1 MNEIDIFYSDIEI
14 IYDYTSKNSVEKYN
28 LFKFLDKKCKERQ
41 FLDDFLTENNIEI
54 NSESLYSI
62 TARVVFL
69 KEDSLIQY
77 LKKNNFSE
85 EKIEQILENA
95 YLFVQKIY
103 EKEFENLISFIEE
116 RKLLSPFYR
125 DIITSHNIIGL
136 EFNKWIKT
144 WKKHI
149 INTINPQLL
158 KKFDGNEEKVFEYLR
173 ENSLFDTSYDN
184 MLADRSYSVLVK
196 SKNGY
201 EVKTN
206 AEFFENNVKNI
217 VSELENLKEKLDSSE
232 DTIFNQKREYINY
245 IESLIV
251 AFKETNRDNLIKNWS
266 RVDEKWM
273 QIKTPIQMSH
283 PLEYYDDHFRKAVQL
298 EWDIRII
305 NPNYA
310 KNERSIKIKDM
321 FNYFVKKIESEKLIK
336 NLEVLKNVNF
346 LNLSN
351 INRTQI
357 YIGKP
362 LFYYGSELNGLF
374 SAQVVPNDTIASK
387 KCGKKIF
394 AFADNVLL
402 SAQNKPFMKL
412 PSVVYEKEFV
422 TKIRKTYMKDI
433 KTWHKIYDIETIGHE
448 FGHIL
453 WLDEDTEIKMNING
467 NFKNIEEFKATA
479 GGLVSYFIDENNEN
493 LNQEVARELVSRS
506 VGLIAWMEV
515 GDVLPYYCEGLIHLK
530 ALFDSNIIEFDGSK
544 IKVSITEENYEKL
557 KQWYLKTYE
566 KLAVHYLEKRNADEF
581 LYTYMKKEGT
591 VFFPKDE
598 KIKKFVLW
606 YYEEYKKYANTIDDE
621 DKKENYL

>member
-1 MNEIDIFYSDIEI
+1 MHKTDIFYSDIEI
-14 IYDYTSKNSVEKYN
+14 IYDYTSKKSIEKYN

-41 FLDDFLTENNIEI
+41 FLDEFLTENNIEI
-54 NSESLYSI
+54 NSESLYAI
-62 TARVVFL
+62 AARVIFL

-77 LKKNNFSE
+77 LKKNDVNE
-85 EKIEQILENA
+85 KKIEEILENA
-95 YLFVQKIY
+95 YKFVQKIY
-103 EKEFENLISFIEE
+103 ENEFKELILFIED

-125 DIITSHNIIGL
+125 EIIKSHNIVGL
-136 EFNKWIKT
+136 EFNTWMIS
-144 WKKHI
+144 WKKYI

-173 ENSLFDTSYDN
+173 KNNLFDIGHDN

-196 SKNGY
+196 KENGY

-217 VSELENLKEKLDSSE
+217 VSELENLKEKLNISE
-232 DTIFNQKREYINY
+232 DNIFNQKREYINY

-251 AFKETNRDNLIKNWS
+251 AFKEKDRNNLIKHWS
-266 RVDEKWM
+266 KVDEKWM

-310 KNERSIKIKDM
+310 KNERSEKIKFMYKKLFEKIDKDK
-321 FNYFVKKIESEKLIK
+321 NYK
-336 NLEVLKNVNF
+336 NKYKNVYDMCI
-346 LNLSN
+346 SN

-374 SAQVVPNDTIASK
+374 SAQVVPNDTVASK
-387 KCGKKIF
+387 KYGKKIF

-402 SAQNKPFMKL
+402 SVQNKPFMKL
-412 PSVVYEKEFV
+412 PSIVYEKEFV
-422 TKIRKTYMKDI
+422 KKLRKFYMKDI
-433 KTWHKIYDIETIGHE
+433 RNWHKIYDIETIGHE

-453 WLDEDTEIKMNING
+453 WLDEDTEIHMNKNG
-467 NFKNIEEFKATA
+467 NFKNIEEFKATS
-479 GGLVSYFIDENNEN
+479 GGLVSYFLDENNEN
-493 LNQEVARELVSRS
+493 LNPEVARELISRS

-530 ALFDSNIIEFDGSK
+530 GLFDSNIIEFDGTK
-544 IKVSITEENYEKL
+544 IIVSITDENYDKL

-566 KLAVHYLEKRNADEF
+566 ELAINYLEKRNADEF
-581 LYTYMKKEGT
+581 LYTYMKKEGSI
-591 VFFPKDE
+591 FLPKDQ

-606 YYEEYKKYANTIDDE
+606 YYEEYKKYANTLDDE